1 MWELTAR
8 GAQEGDAPR
17 PRARRGVGAR
27 ERSRKRS
34 PFEVKTREESCRVK
48 LFLREE
54 EWKSLEKIRSY
65 FILLHLWS
73 RFHRSPAILLEVR
86 LLVWTIGYE
95 KSRRVWNRSCGCMR
109 ASTVRCRFL
118 DRCGDRLGVESS
130 FKDICILAAVLNSRC
145 RK

>member
-1 MWELTAR
+1 MPSVAALATSISPGFGFAAGCWPKAAIVWELTAR

-34 PFEVKTREESCRVK
+34 PFEVKTREESASVK

-54 EWKSLEKIRSY
+54 GWKSLEKIRSY

-86 LLVWTIGYE
+86 LLVWTIGCYLI
-95 KSRRVWNRSCGCMR
+95 S
-109 ASTVRCRFL
+109 
-118 DRCGDRLGVESS
+118 
-130 FKDICILAAVLNSRC
+130 
-145 RK
+145 